1 MVLLYI
7 FFSFY
12 LTPHPENGPKIY
24 TQGDFIN
31 KKMPY
36 HNQSSGSIVQQYST
50 RARCSSGGG
59 EGDGARIGVVI
70 RGRWVF

>member
-1 MVLLYI
+1 MDRRYI
-7 FFSFY
+7 
-12 LTPHPENGPKIY
+12 PKAN
-24 TQGDFIN
+24 FIN

-50 RARCSSGGG
+50 RARCSSGGDR
-59 EGDGARIGVVI
+59 DGARIGVVI

>member
-1 MVLLYI
+1 MLPF

-12 LTPHPENGPKIY
+12 STPHPENGPKIY

-36 HNQSSGSIVQQYST
+36 HNQSSGSIAQQYST
-50 RARCSSGGG
+50 RVRYSSGD